1 MKFIFSR
8 LFLIF
13 VAIFF
18 ATTLN
23 AKEGKVIGSS
33 NHEVPSW
40 FKDSFLDISE
50 DIEEATEKNKHFMIF
65 LDFEGCPYCSK
76 MLKESFEEDN
86 KTSQFIKNNFD
97 VIELNVKGSRE
108 LTWVDGDVLTEKD
121 LTEKLKIQY
130 SPTLLIF
137 NSNKEIVARVNGYR
151 NSKDFQYI
159 LDFIQTKSYEKMDFT
174 SYLSKLDK
182 KDTYAFIPNKMF
194 KDLNDLSKI
203 KTLDQ
208 KEYEEE
214 VLFHQDI
221 AKNNKVGGYQI
232 LFWKVL
238 PYKAPIATQSAI
250 VLPYD
255 MEGNILNEIYNF
267 DESVRM
273 QYMHIAVFP
282 LEDES
287 VVLAFYHKRDKLYRQ
302 LRHQINSSSQ
312 EKVLQYINYLI
323 FEHTENVYFSKKI
336 EEEIKNNKMIE
347 KLSQEANGLPRF
359 GHLSADNMFG
369 IGYDAVKPEDIPNF
383 LDESWAIK
391 EEESTDG
398 EE

>member
-1 MKFIFSR
+1 MKFIFRR

-137 NSNKEIVARVNGYR
+137 NSNKDIVARVNGYR

-174 SYLSKLDK
+174 SYLSKLS
-182 KDTYAFIPNKMF
+182 N
-194 KDLNDLSKI
+194 
-203 KTLDQ
+203 
-208 KEYEEE
+208 E
-214 VLFHQDI
+214 VL
-221 AKNNKVGGYQI
+221 N
-232 LFWKVL
+232 W
-238 PYKAPIATQSAI
+238 
-250 VLPYD
+250 
-255 MEGNILNEIYNF
+255 
-267 DESVRM
+267 
-273 QYMHIAVFP
+273 
-282 LEDES
+282 
-287 VVLAFYHKRDKLYRQ
+287 
-302 LRHQINSSSQ
+302 
-312 EKVLQYINYLI
+312 
-323 FEHTENVYFSKKI
+323 
-336 EEEIKNNKMIE
+336 
-347 KLSQEANGLPRF
+347 
-359 GHLSADNMFG
+359 
-369 IGYDAVKPEDIPNF
+369 AVKF
-383 LDESWAIK
+383 
-391 EEESTDG
+391 
-398 EE
+398 

>member
-1 MKFIFSR
+1 MKFIFRR

-108 LTWVDGDVLTEKD
+108 LTWVDEDVLTEKD

-182 KDTYAFIPNKMF
+182 KDTYIFIPNKMF

-203 KTLDQ
+203 KTP
-208 KEYEEE
+208 
-214 VLFHQDI
+214 V
-221 AKNNKVGGYQI
+221 
-232 LFWKVL
+232 
-238 PYKAPIATQSAI
+238 AI
-250 VLPYD
+250 
-255 MEGNILNEIYNF
+255 
-267 DESVRM
+267 
-273 QYMHIAVFP
+273 
-282 LEDES
+282 
-287 VVLAFYHKRDKLYRQ
+287 
-302 LRHQINSSSQ
+302 
-312 EKVLQYINYLI
+312 I
-323 FEHTENVYFSKKI
+323 FEDKSCIQCDHFHNKILTNKDVIDEFSKFTVIRVDANSTKELILPTGEKTTPKSLVEKI
-336 EEEIKNNKMIE
+336 N
-347 KLSQEANGLPRF
+347 
-359 GHLSADNMFG
+359 
-369 IGYDAVKPEDIPNF
+369 
-383 LDESWAIK
+383 LDYRP
-391 EEESTDG
+391 
-398 EE
+398 

>member
-1 MKFIFSR
+1 MEFMFNR

-13 VAIFF
+13 VAIFI
-18 ATTLN
+18 ASNLN

-50 DIEEATEKNKHFMIF
+50 DIEEASQKNKHFMIF
-65 LDFEGCPYCSK
+65 LDFEGCPYCAK

-174 SYLSKLDK
+174 AYLSKVNK
-182 KDTYAFIPNKMF
+182 KDTYVFIPNKMF
-194 KDLNDLSKI
+194 KELNDLSKI
-203 KTLDQ
+203 KTPVAIIFEDKSCIQCDHFHNKILTNKDVIDEFSKFTIIRVDANSTKELILPTGEKTTPKSLVKKINLDYRPGILLYDD
-208 KEYEEE
+208 KKLISTIDALLFPFHFKE
-214 VLFHQDI
+214 VLRYVSGKHYVQYPKTYLDYLRVRQDELLKQGI
-221 AKNNKVGGYQI
+221 
-232 LFWKVL
+232 
-238 PYKAPIATQSAI
+238 
-250 VLPYD
+250 D
-255 MEGNILNEIYNF
+255 
-267 DESVRM
+267 
-273 QYMHIAVFP
+273 
-282 LEDES
+282 
-287 VVLAFYHKRDKLYRQ
+287 
-302 LRHQINSSSQ
+302 INVA
-312 EKVLQYINYLI
+312 E
-323 FEHTENVYFSKKI
+323 
-336 EEEIKNNKMIE
+336 
-347 KLSQEANGLPRF
+347 
-359 GHLSADNMFG
+359 
-369 IGYDAVKPEDIPNF
+369 
-383 LDESWAIK
+383 
-391 EEESTDG
+391 
-398 EE
+398 

>member
-1 MKFIFSR
+1 MKFILNR

-13 VAIFF
+13 IAIFF

-182 KDTYAFIPNKMF
+182 KDTYIFIPNKMF

-203 KTLDQ
+203 KTPVAIIFEDKSCIQCDHFHNKILANKDVIDEFSKFTVIRVDANSTKELILPTGEKTTPKSLVEKINLDYRPAVLLYDD
-208 KEYEEE
+208 KKLISTIDALLFPFHFKE
-214 VLFHQDI
+214 VLRYVSGKHYVQYPKTYLDYLRVRQDELLKQGI
-221 AKNNKVGGYQI
+221 
-232 LFWKVL
+232 
-238 PYKAPIATQSAI
+238 
-250 VLPYD
+250 D
-255 MEGNILNEIYNF
+255 
-267 DESVRM
+267 
-273 QYMHIAVFP
+273 
-282 LEDES
+282 
-287 VVLAFYHKRDKLYRQ
+287 
-302 LRHQINSSSQ
+302 INVA
-312 EKVLQYINYLI
+312 E
-323 FEHTENVYFSKKI
+323 
-336 EEEIKNNKMIE
+336 
-347 KLSQEANGLPRF
+347 
-359 GHLSADNMFG
+359 
-369 IGYDAVKPEDIPNF
+369 
-383 LDESWAIK
+383 
-391 EEESTDG
+391 
-398 EE
+398 

>member
-203 KTLDQ
+203 KTP
-208 KEYEEE
+208 
-214 VLFHQDI
+214 V
-221 AKNNKVGGYQI
+221 
-232 LFWKVL
+232 
-238 PYKAPIATQSAI
+238 AI
-250 VLPYD
+250 
-255 MEGNILNEIYNF
+255 
-267 DESVRM
+267 
-273 QYMHIAVFP
+273 
-282 LEDES
+282 
-287 VVLAFYHKRDKLYRQ
+287 
-302 LRHQINSSSQ
+302 
-312 EKVLQYINYLI
+312 I
-323 FEHTENVYFSKKI
+323 FEDKS
-336 EEEIKNNKMIE
+336 
-347 KLSQEANGLPRF
+347 
-359 GHLSADNMFG
+359 
-369 IGYDAVKPEDIPNF
+369 
-383 LDESWAIK
+383 
-391 EEESTDG
+391 
-398 EE
+398 